1 MKNATMIYNTPIE
14 IGSRIAMILNCL
26 EGKKLDLDE
35 LAYLDFVLIY
45 SQEFEGP
52 NNLHPVVPN
61 YLAELPHKR
70 ATLHE
75 SLDLFIS
82 RGLIDKVYDSNGIV
96 YEANDLTHEFVSCL
110 KSNYYKLAWSNLI
123 WMEDNFVE
131 LKIKYNSNINRV
143 RVNNDY

>member
-1 MKNATMIYNTPIE
+1 MIYNTPIE

-35 LAYLDFVLIY
+35 LAFLDFVLIY
-45 SQEFEGP
+45 SEEFEGP

-82 RGLIDKVYDSNGIV
+82 RGLIDKVYNNDGIV

-123 WMEDNFVE
+123 WIEDNFVE
-131 LKIKYNSNINRV
+131 LNLKYSSDINHIK
-143 RVNNDY
+143 VNHDY